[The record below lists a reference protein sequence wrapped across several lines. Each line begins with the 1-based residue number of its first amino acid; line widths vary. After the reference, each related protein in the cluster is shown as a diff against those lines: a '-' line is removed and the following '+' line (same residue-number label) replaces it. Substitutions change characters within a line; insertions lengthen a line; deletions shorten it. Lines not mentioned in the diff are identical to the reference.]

1 VQNVNPIQRVAG
13 AVLFFVF
20 LIFYPGYVPP
30 TEGTM
35 GDLKNLKPAPE
46 PEPLSPAL
54 IYPNANDF
62 ANYFERLNQH
72 GRFNGTILLSH
83 HGEILVEE
91 AFGFAS
97 RNPMTP
103 LETRTSTFQLASVS
117 KPLTSIVILGL
128 YEQGRLD
135 LDADLRT
142 YIPQFPYEGISTRML
157 LSHRSGLHDYTYFSE
172 LYWEGEEPLHNSD
185 VLQMLIDHTPN
196 INFLPDRR
204 YHYSN
209 INYALLG
216 SLVEVITGQTFPDYV
231 EQALFQ
237 PLGIQQSYVIR
248 DHNNQPEYAT
258 TGHTGI
264 SRPMAPWWMDAV
276 SGAKSICATVYD
288 LHVID
293 KALDNGVLL
302 SRETFEKAVSGWG
315 QMRARDSDYGL
326 GWRLLDYD
334 NDVQVVYH
342 TGWWRGFRTLYLKIP
357 EHNATAIILA
367 NTTNAR
373 LSIRDM
379 TQRVLH
385 AIESHPES

>member
-1 VQNVNPIQRVAG
+1 MQNVNPIQRVAG

-30 TEGTM
+30 TAGTM
-35 GDLKNLKPAPE
+35 GDLKILHTTQAPAIISPE
-46 PEPLSPAL
+46 L
-54 IYPNANDF
+54 IYPNAVQF
-62 ANYFERLNQH
+62 ARYFERLNSH

-83 HGEILVEE
+83 HGEIIVEE

-117 KPLTSIVILGL
+117 KPITSIAILGL
-128 YEQGRLD
+128 YEQGLID
-135 LDADLRT
+135 LDEDLRT
-142 YIPQFPYEGISTRML
+142 YIPQFPYTDITPRML

-172 LYWEGEEPLHNSD
+172 LYWEGEEPLQNSD

-216 SLVEVITGQTFPDYV
+216 SLVETITGQSFPDYV
-231 EQALFQ
+231 EQALFH
-237 PLGIQQSYVIR
+237 PLGIEQSYVIR
-248 DHNNQPEYAT
+248 DHNDQPEYAT
-258 TGHTGI
+258 TGHTGL

-276 SGAKSICATVYD
+276 AGAKSICASVYD
-288 LHVID
+288 LHLID
-293 KALDNGVLL
+293 KAIDEGILL
-302 SRETFEKAVSGWG
+302 KPETFEMAASGWG

-334 NDVQVVYH
+334 NNLQVVYH

-379 TQRVLH
+379 TERVLN
-385 AIESHPES
+385 AIETHPES